1 MAFKVN
7 GNIFNIEIV
16 SVLIS
21 SFVCT
26 KYMKNV
32 TLKFLSPHME
42 LTVTRLYIVWLII
55 TLHNLALGLQPQSYG
70 GSETGG
76 YKAAYA
82 KAREMREMRFAA
94 KGEDGPKEAALE
106 QTFQVGG
113 NTRG

>member
-1 MAFKVN
+1 
-7 GNIFNIEIV
+7 
-16 SVLIS
+16 
-21 SFVCT
+21 
-26 KYMKNV
+26 
-32 TLKFLSPHME
+32 ME

-55 TLHNLALGLQPQSYG
+55 TLHNIALGLQPQSYG

-82 KAREMREMRFAA
+82 KAREMRERRFAA
-94 KGEDGPKEAALE
+94 KGENGPKEAALE